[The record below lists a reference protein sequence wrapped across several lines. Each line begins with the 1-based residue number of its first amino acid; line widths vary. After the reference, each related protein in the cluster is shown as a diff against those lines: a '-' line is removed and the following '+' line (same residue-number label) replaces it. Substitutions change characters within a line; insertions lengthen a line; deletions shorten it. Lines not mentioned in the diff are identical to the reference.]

1 MKRIIFSS
9 FLIAGL
15 LISLSGFSEPNYGHR
30 GGFGYHAGVYF
41 AAPRPFFRP
50 VPRPVIYAAPVPYF
64 YPAYHYG
71 YYGHPYYHRHFCR
84 RW

>member
-9 FLIAGL
+9 LLVAGL

-30 GGFGYHAGVYF
+30 GGFGFHARIGYI
-41 AAPRPFFRP
+41 APRPFFIP
-50 VPRPVIYAAPVPYF
+50 VPRPLVYSPAVPY
-64 YPAYHYG
+64 YPGYHSA
-71 YYGHPYYHRHFCR
+71 YYGRPYFHRHNCR

>member
-9 FLIAGL
+9 LFVAGL

-30 GGFGYHAGVYF
+30 GGFGFHARVGYF
-41 AAPRPFFRP
+41 APRPYFIP
-50 VPRPVIYAAPVPYF
+50 VPRQIIFAPTVPY
-64 YPAYHYG
+64 YPACNSV
-71 YYGHPYYHRHFCR
+71 YYVHPYFHRHFCR